1 MMRWLLVLSVLIA
14 TGCSTTGG
22 RGTTSQ
28 CDPSRGGFFSG
39 ISCSSSGGYDQRVR
53 ELNQEM
59 LQTKADNETL
69 TQRYQ
74 SAKAQA
80 VNLDAEKRQLES
92 QYKTLDNDLNNLE
105 QKIHKSKAKKDS
117 LLASLSSIR
126 NQEKLLR
133 AQADGNPSDV
143 SKKLADLQAK
153 KKELEAE
160 IDLVRTH

>member
-1 MMRWLLVLSVLIA
+1 
-14 TGCSTTGG
+14 
-22 RGTTSQ
+22 
-28 CDPSRGGFFSG
+28 
-39 ISCSSSGGYDQRVR
+39 
-53 ELNQEM
+53 M